1 MEITFFKPICV
12 SSDSKLFTFHI
23 HVDYNQLDAPFVYS
37 NPNFKITVDA
47 CPTIL
52 PSAEKLNEILGS

>member
-12 SSDSKLFTFHI
+12 SSDVHLFTFHV
-23 HVDYNQLDAPFVYS
+23 HVDYNQLDEPFEYS
-37 NPNFKITVDA
+37 NPNFKITIDA

-52 PSAEKLNEILGS
+52 PE